1 MLEISCRGSNN
12 IKIKI
17 LLIWIHTDMLTF
29 AICDGLEASNLIFG
43 MLLEN
48 CNSVDLFL
56 VTERARRAN
65 LLIPKKGIYLINS
78 LPTSE
83 RSYQNSPAE
92 MF

>member
-1 MLEISCRGSNN
+1 
-12 IKIKI
+12 
-17 LLIWIHTDMLTF
+17 MLTF

-65 LLIPKKGIYLINS
+65 LLIPKKEINLTNS

-83 RSYQNSPAE
+83 TKIVC
-92 MF
+92 